1 MKRIILV
8 VITAFLFVLTGC
20 NKKENENGSTNKY
33 AVALEKVNNVL
44 KTNEGD
50 KKTSLQDVNN
60 SYVEITDDNSVKS
73 ARAMVYYLELLYKND
88 KFPNTDKPVSF
99 KGDYIK
105 DGKVLQENDMTM
117 LAKTNDKNLI
127 SFDAYGTSSNSTQDS
142 NSTQEEY
149 FYLKLDVV
157 FNFETDDLVS
167 FHLYIAS
174 LDSNNEL
181 ADVWISH
188 RYDGVK
194 LYEFRTENPSI
205 KSELVNYLND
215 NYWGE
220 FKSQLPN
227 AITAEGNFAAEYTK
241 ATDDVFGEGYFD

>member
-1 MKRIILV
+1 MKKMILV

-20 NKKENENGSTNKY
+20 DKKENNGSTNKY

-60 SYVEITDDNSVKS
+60 SYFEIVDDNSVKS
-73 ARAMVYYLELLYKND
+73 ARAMVYYLELLYKNE
-88 KFPNTDKPVSF
+88 KFPSTDKPVSF

-127 SFDAYGTSSNSTQDS
+127 SFDAYGTSSNSTQ
-142 NSTQEEY
+142 EEY
-149 FYLKLDVV
+149 FYLKLDIV
-157 FNFETDDLVS
+157 FNFETDDLAS

-181 ADVWISH
+181 EDIWMSH

-194 LYEFRTENPSI
+194 LYEFRTEDPSI
-205 KSELVNYLND
+205 KSELVDYLND

-227 AITAEGNFAAEYTK
+227 AITAE
-241 ATDDVFGEGYFD
+241 VL

>member
-1 MKRIILV
+1 MKKMILV
-8 VITAFLFVLTGC
+8 ILTAFLFVLAGC
-20 NKKENENGSTNKY
+20 DKKENENGSTNKY

-44 KTNEGD
+44 KNNEGN

-60 SYVEITDDNSVKS
+60 SYVEIVDDNSVKA

-88 KFPNTDKPVSF
+88 KFPSTDKPVSF

-105 DGKVLQENDMTM
+105 DGKVLQENNMTM
-117 LAKTNDKNLI
+117 LAKTNNTNLI
-127 SFDAYGTSSNSTQDS
+127 SFDACGTSNMP
-142 NSTQEEY
+142 NQEESSNNY
-149 FYLKLDVV
+149 IKLDIV
-157 FNFETDDLVS
+157 FNFETDELVS

-181 ADVWISH
+181 EDIWMSH

-194 LYEFRTENPSI
+194 LYEFRTEDPSI
-205 KSELVNYLND
+205 KSELVDYLND
-215 NYWGE
+215 NYWSE
-220 FKSQLPN
+220 YKPQLPN

-241 ATDDVFGEGYFD
+241 ATDDVFGEGYFN

>member
-1 MKRIILV
+1 MKKIILV
-8 VITAFLFVLTGC
+8 VITAFLFVLAGC
-20 NKKENENGSTNKY
+20 DKQENNGSTNKY

-44 KTNEGD
+44 KNNEGN

-60 SYVEITDDNSVKS
+60 SYVEIVDDNSVKA

-105 DGKVLQENDMTM
+105 DGKVLQENNMTM

-127 SFDAYGTSSNSTQDS
+127 SFDACGTSNMP
-142 NSTQEEY
+142 NQEETNNY
-149 FYLKLDVV
+149 IKLDIV
-157 FNFETDDLVS
+157 FNFETDELVS

-181 ADVWISH
+181 EDIWMSH

-194 LYEFRTENPSI
+194 LYEFRTEDSSI
-205 KSELVNYLND
+205 KSELVDYLND
-215 NYWGE
+215 NYWSE
-220 FKSQLPN
+220 YKPQLST
-227 AITAEGNFAAEYTK
+227 AISAEGNFTYEYTK
-241 ATDDVFGEGYFD
+241 ATDDVFGEGYFN